1 MRRSLGAILQRTLIV
16 MLMLAVLAP
25 LAVAQTAPPVAPAGA
40 EPALV
45 FEALRVLQTSY
56 VDPVDPVKVLNAAM
70 EALRSQLSSAGAGAA
85 LGEIPPGVA
94 EAEARAFFAEQFA
107 VAAAAAGTAVT
118 PTQLAYA
125 AIRGMTQSFKDSHT
139 GFLTPQ
145 QNQERR
151 SRQRGQAGFTGVGII
166 LMPKDG
172 RFYVWSVIP
181 GGPAEAAG
189 VRDYD
194 RIVRINDA
202 STAGMQLDQVSGL
215 IRGLPGMPVT
225 LTLQRPG
232 VAAPVVITITRAPIV
247 VPSIFKSDVLEG
259 GVGYIKLYQFVEGSA
274 RDFRAT
280 VTRLMSQQMRAL
292 VLDLRG
298 NGGGYLHELNAV
310 MNALL
315 PANVPVYTEMR
326 QGGQVRVQRTTAA
339 PLLPATVPLWVL
351 VDEGSASAAE
361 LLASA
366 VQENRRGQLIGTK
379 TAGAVEASITV
390 DLSDGSAL
398 SVTTFRLATGRGV
411 RLEGVGVA
419 PDVEEALTVADIDA
433 GADRVLGTALRM
445 ARQVLALPGR

>member
-25 LAVAQTAPPVAPAGA
+25 LAVAQTAPTAAPA

-45 FEALRVLQTSY
+45 FEALRVLQASY

-107 VAAAAAGTAVT
+107 LAAAAAGTAVT

-172 RFYVWSVIP
+172 RFYVWAVIP

-194 RIVRINDA
+194 RIARINDA
-202 STAGMQLDQVSGL
+202 STEGMQLEQVSGL
-215 IRGLPGMPVT
+215 IRGLPGTPVT

-232 VAAPVVITITRAPIV
+232 VAAPVVITITRGPIV
-247 VPSIFKSDVLEG
+247 VPSIFKSEVLDG
-259 GVGYIKLYQFVEGSA
+259 GVGYIKLYQFVEGTS
-274 RDFRAT
+274 RDFRAAL
-280 VTRLMSQQMRAL
+280 TRLMSQQMRAL

-310 MNALL
+310 MNTVL
-315 PANVPVYTEMR
+315 PSGVPVYTEMR
-326 QGGQVRVQRTTAA
+326 QGGQVRLQRTTAT

-366 VQENRRGQLIGTK
+366 VQENGRGRLIGTK
-379 TAGAVEASITV
+379 TAGAVEASIVV

-411 RLEGVGVA
+411 RLENVGVM
-419 PDVEEALTVADIDA
+419 PDVEEALTTADIEA
-433 GADRVLGTALRM
+433 GQDRVLGIALRM